1 MGSGAPLV
9 YLGMPCCGHVQHE
22 LELEPLASWYSS
34 LAERVQLVRLD
45 LRGYGASQR
54 DGVELSIEGFGRD
67 ILAVADAVGLSNF
80 SLFAQGG
87 SSPAAI
93 SLAAQSKRVD
103 HLILFDGWADGPNLP
118 THQAVQAAQGVADFD
133 FRMFATMVTR
143 LVLNA
148 PEEIANDVTRLL
160 RLAASRDEWHR
171 FLELF
176 TKTDVGPLLSSIEC
190 PTLVVHSGPGPLTGQ
205 GEESLALARD
215 IPGARLATFLA
226 PHFPFADTT
235 EIYDVMMEFLAPG
248 PVRDFESLSPREIE
262 VLELLAMGKKN
273 QQIAEE
279 LVISLPTVARH
290 VHNLLTKLEF
300 SNRTEAG
307 TWAAGRQ
314 RSP

>member
-1 MGSGAPLV
+1 MGSGAPLI
-9 YLGMPCCGHVQHE
+9 YLGVPCCGHVQHE
-22 LELEPLASWYSS
+22 LELEPLATWYSR

-54 DGVELSIEGFGRD
+54 NGVELSVEGFQRD

-80 SLFAQGG
+80 SLLAQGG
-87 SSPAAI
+87 ASPVAI
-93 SLAAQSKRVD
+93 SLAAQTKRVD
-103 HLILFDGWADGPNLP
+103 HLILLDGWADGPNLP
-118 THQAVQAAQGVADFD
+118 THRAVQAAQGVADFD

-148 PEEIANDVTRLL
+148 PEEIANDVTRLI
-160 RLAASRDEWHR
+160 RLAASRDEWR
-171 FLELF
+171 AFLDLF
-176 TKTDVGPLLSSIEC
+176 MQTDVRPQLTEIQT
-190 PTLVVHSGPGPLTGQ
+190 PTLVMHSGPGPLTGE

-215 IPGARLATFLA
+215 IPGARLATFIA
-226 PHFPFADTT
+226 PHFPFADTDQ
-235 EIYDVMMEFLAPG
+235 IYDTMMEFLAPG
-248 PVRDFESLSPREIE
+248 PIRDFDSLSPREIE

-314 RSP
+314 RTP